1 MNRAGLRW
9 RRTSIKAGSISA
21 DPASITQVLV
31 FRFREQH
38 ASFRASH
45 PTLSASAAALA
56 RLHPRIQAKVQDY
69 QDSYLSSIA
78 NLG

>member
-1 MNRAGLRW
+1 M
-9 RRTSIKAGSISA
+9 
-21 DPASITQVLV
+21 ASSTITRVRV

-56 RLHPRIQAKVQDY
+56 RFHPKLQAKVQDD